1 MLGSEISA
9 SNVSL
14 CTTFW
19 RFFEHKFTF
28 DAARER

>member
-14 CTTFW
+14 CTTFS
-19 RFFEHKFTF
+19 RLFEHKFTF
-28 DAARER
+28 DA